1 MKGTI
6 GVLRILSLAALLA
19 VAPAASQAA
28 APGKATADK
37 PDAEKKICKRE
48 VATGSIMSR
57 RICHTRAEWDQ
68 LEAKGKADLDRARAM
83 ERSRSLV
90 EGNR

>member
-1 MKGTI
+1 MI
-6 GVLRILSLAALLA
+6 RILSLAALLA
-19 VAPAASQAA
+19 VAPAVSYAA
-28 APGKATADK
+28 APEKASADK
-37 PDAEKKICKRE
+37 PDTEKKVCKRE

-57 RICHTRAEWDQ
+57 RVCHTKAEWDQ
-68 LEAKGKADLDRARAM
+68 LEAQGKADLDRTRAM

>member
-6 GVLRILSLAALLA
+6 RVIRILSLSAMLALVPA
-19 VAPAASQAA
+19 VSYAA
-28 APGKATADK
+28 APDK
-37 PDAEKKICKRE
+37 VSTDGASTEKMICKRE

-57 RICHTRAEWDQ
+57 RVCHTKAEWGRI
-68 LEAKGKADLDRARAM
+68 EAQGKADLDRTRDM